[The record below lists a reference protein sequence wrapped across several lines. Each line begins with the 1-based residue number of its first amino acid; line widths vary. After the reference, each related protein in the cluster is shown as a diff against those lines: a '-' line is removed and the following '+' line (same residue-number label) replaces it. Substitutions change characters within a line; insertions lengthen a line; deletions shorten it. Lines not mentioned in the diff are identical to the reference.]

1 MSLRLDRFLT
11 LCLFKPCQRAG
22 TGARRLPVLMYHSI
36 SEQGEDKVSAY
47 YRTTTSP
54 KIFAEQMALLRAEGF
69 RAVNLREGRELLR
82 RSSASAEKIVAVTF
96 DDGFR
101 DFYTHAFPVLKQY
114 GFSATMFLPT
124 AFIGNEPLRFKEREC
139 MTWGEARELHN
150 AGIEFGSHTVN
161 HPKLYE
167 LDFAEIRKEL
177 EVSKA
182 VIEEKLGAAISSF
195 AYPYAFPSADRQF
208 VEALVD
214 LLKGAGYDCNATTR
228 IGRVRAEDD
237 PFTLKRLPVN
247 SADDATLFLAK
258 IRGAYDW
265 MNWPQD
271 ALKKLKSVAANGR
284 GRTQPR
290 LCRAP

>member
-1 MSLRLDRFLT
+1 MRR
-11 LCLFKPCQRAG
+11 G
-22 TGARRLPVLMYHSI
+22 RLPVLMYHSI
-36 SEQGEDKVSAY
+36 LNGGEDKVSPY

-54 KIFAEQMALLRAEGF
+54 KIFAEQMELLRAEGF
-69 RAVNLREGRELLR
+69 RGVNLQEGRELLR
-82 RSSASAEKIVAVTF
+82 RGSAEKIVAVTF

-101 DFYTHAFPVLKQY
+101 DFYTQAFPVLKQHS
-114 GFSATMFLPT
+114 FSATMFLPT
-124 AFIGNEPLRFKEREC
+124 AFIDNKPLRFKEREC
-139 MTWGEARELHN
+139 MTWNEVRELHN

-167 LDFAEIRKEL
+167 LDFAQIRTEL
-177 EVSKA
+177 EVSKS

-208 VEALVD
+208 VEALEE
-214 LLKGAGYDCNATTR
+214 LLKGAGYECNATTR
-228 IGRVRAEDD
+228 IGRVSTDDD

-247 SADDATLFLAK
+247 SADDAALFVAK

-271 ALKKLKSVAANGR
+271 ALKKIKNVAANGR

-290 LCRAP
+290 LCRAR

>member
-11 LCLFKPCQRAG
+11 LRLFQPCRKADADQS
-22 TGARRLPVLMYHSI
+22 RLPVLMYHSI
-36 SEQGEDKVSAY
+36 SEGSEDGVPAY
-47 YRTTTSP
+47 YRTSTSARA
-54 KIFAEQMALLRAEGF
+54 FAEQMELLSAEGF
-69 RAVNLREGRELLR
+69 KAVTLREARELLKR
-82 RSSASAEKIVAVTF
+82 GGAVGGKIVAITF

-101 DFYTHAFPVLKQY
+101 DFYTQAFPVLKQH

-124 AFIGNEPLRFKEREC
+124 AFIAAEACRFKEREC
-139 MTWGEARELHN
+139 MTWDEVRELHD

-167 LDFAEIRKEL
+167 LDFSQIRAEI
-177 EVSKA
+177 EVSKS
-182 VIEEKLGAAISSF
+182 VIQEKVGAAISSF

-208 VEALVD
+208 VEVLTD
-214 LLKGAGYDCNATTR
+214 LLKGAGYECNATTR
-228 IGRVRAEDD
+228 IGRVRADDD

-247 SADDATLFLAK
+247 SADDAALFLAK
-258 IRGAYDW
+258 IRGSYDW

-271 ALKKLKSVAANGR
+271 ALKKFKAVAANGR
-284 GRTQPR
+284 GRTQSR

>member
-11 LCLFKPCQRAG
+11 LYLFQPCRKADAG
-22 TGARRLPVLMYHSI
+22 RDWLPVLMYHSI
-36 SEQGEDKVSAY
+36 SDGGEDKTSTY

-54 KIFAEQMALLRAEGF
+54 RVFAEQMALLRAEGF
-69 RAVNLREGRELLR
+69 RAVNLRDGRELLR
-82 RSSASAEKIVAVTF
+82 RGAAIAEKVVAVTF

-101 DFYTHAFPVLKQY
+101 DFYTRAFPVLKQH

-124 AFIGNEPLRFKEREC
+124 AFIGNEPCRFKEREC
-139 MTWGEARELHN
+139 MTWAEVAELHR

-167 LDFAEIRKEL
+167 LDFSQIRTEL

-182 VIEEKLGAAISSF
+182 VIEEKLGAAVYSF
-195 AYPYAFPSADRQF
+195 AYPYAFPSTDRGF
-208 VEALVD
+208 VETLAD
-214 LLKGAGYDCNATTR
+214 LLKGAGYECNATTR
-228 IGRVRAEDD
+228 IGRVRADDD

-247 SADDATLFLAK
+247 SADDATLLLAK

-265 MNWPQD
+265 MHRPQD
-271 ALKKLKSVAANGR
+271 ALKKLKAFAANGR
-284 GRTQPR
+284 GRTQSR